1 MQRWSKGGIFLLV
14 WFFVSGIVLTRPA
27 NPVQAT
33 QPLLPQSLRVTDQ
46 AQVPSILDQSGNLS
60 ATSLIS
66 GTWQSGFNDL
76 SFANGTITSAITDT
90 AGNWYVGGYFN
101 QIDGVAVNNIARWD
115 GSTWSALS
123 TAAADWANWN
133 YRVST
138 MAFWGDDLY
147 VGGANLSI
155 GGLDYVD
162 LAYWDGSTWHQ
173 AGSGFDQYGTVSKI
187 AVFNN
192 ELFFAGSF
200 EQFNGVAVRS
210 FARWDGTT
218 INQLSTDIHKIE
230 FMQASSANLYIAGKR
245 WVNESLVDT
254 VQVWDGTNFQTI
266 ASAEISPYSLKIIDN
281 QLYGIRKLS
290 ANSSALVRWDGSA
303 WSVVIDTIP
312 FVINNFAFDADQF
325 YAEAQNG
332 TSFALYRY
340 DNQQWQPLTT
350 CNCNAE
356 HTLYL
361 VNNQLFMTSEQHKPL
376 LNYSNNQWQEFVV
389 KSAYPYTAKI
399 VTYQDDVYIASI
411 QKVLINDVYKEV
423 NYVRSW
429 EDNTWKVVY
438 QISNT
443 HTLIDMK
450 ATDIGVYLLIQNDST
465 EYYDIYYYKQGQNG
479 VSILPD
485 IEIGLSEI
493 LKLFVLN
500 GNTLYA
506 IIINSIY
513 KWNGT
518 QWVFETTLPYQNP
531 YRHWIDPFI
540 YNQQLHLLTE
550 AGRSLD
556 NRPLLRIFR
565 RDGNQWINQNIVL
578 EGYLSD
584 SSANANG
591 LYIAGQ
597 FYHNDQV
604 YHLVKWDGSQLQFIE
619 TQTVLITSVAA
630 EGNNVYVGGLF
641 NQLPGCVCYNLG
653 YWNGSAWQSVDG
665 GTNGLIES
673 LSLSGR
679 RLYMHGWFSQ
689 TGDIA
694 AVGFGG
700 WVRNYPYK
708 NHLPFV
714 NK

>member
-1 MQRWSKGGIFLLV
+1 MQRWSNVGIFLLV
-14 WFFVSGIVLTRPA
+14 WFLVSGIVLNRA
-27 NPVQAT
+27 VNPVQAA
-33 QPLLPQSLRVTDQ
+33 QPLLPQSLRVAEQ

-115 GSTWSALS
+115 GTTWSALS
-123 TAAADWANWN
+123 TVAADWANWN

-187 AVFNN
+187 AVFND

-210 FARWDGTT
+210 FARWDGTN
-218 INQLSTDIHKIE
+218 INQLSTNIHEIE
-230 FMQASSANLYIAGKR
+230 FMQASSTNLYIAGKR

-332 TSFALYRY
+332 ASFALYRY

-429 EDNTWKVVY
+429 EDNTWKIVY

-479 VSILPD
+479 VNILPD

-604 YHLVKWDGSQLQFIE
+604 YHLVKWDGTQLQFID

-653 YWNGSAWQSVDG
+653 YWNGSAWQPVDG

-689 TGDIA
+689 TGDVA
-694 AVGFGG
+694 AVGCGG
-700 WVRNYPYK
+700 WFRNYTYK